1 MTPAASPSYADYGW
15 RPSTGRRCPLSLA
28 GRRCRWATGA
38 LCLCARR
45 RQLLD
50 HARRWRDAD
59 GQPIMSSEPY
69 EVDGHDLADL
79 VGELDALGLE
89 VDLSGASPY
98 YPGATILLTI
108 RRSTRTPYLSAAGTT
123 P

>member
-1 MTPAASPSYADYGW
+1 MIAASPVYSDYGW
-15 RPSTGRRCPLSLA
+15 SPSTARRCPLSLA
-28 GRRCRWATGA
+28 GRRCRMTSGA
-38 LCLCARR
+38 PCLCSRR
-45 RQLLD
+45 LLD

-59 GQPIMSSEPY
+59 GQPILTAEPY
-69 EVDGHDLADL
+69 EVDGHDLAGL

-108 RRSTRTPYLSAAGTT
+108 RPATRTPYVSATGAA